1 MGTQCKTADHGGA
14 YVGVCHLCRISFHRV
29 GADLTL
35 SMKGWVAQYS
45 LIRECC
51 FTILCTPEWWQEKT
65 PMKQEQGMPG
75 SSSEFTTDVKPVSY
89 AHPLAREVAGSRVV
103 QFGDGMAAPQRQQ
116 EACCLLPLRHTV
128 PLTPALRRSGHG
140 GCWSKLHCG
149 WQGASGTHGPSE
161 ERC

>member
-1 MGTQCKTADHGGA
+1 MGTQCKTGA

-75 SSSEFTTDVKPVSY
+75 PSSEFTTDVKPVSY
-89 AHPLAREVAGSRVV
+89 APILWPGRWRGPEWSSSEMEVVWQLHSAADTGPQAQWSWWLLEQVTLRLA
-103 QFGDGMAAPQRQQ
+103 
-116 EACCLLPLRHTV
+116 
-128 PLTPALRRSGHG
+128 
-140 GCWSKLHCG
+140 GCFRYTW
-149 WQGASGTHGPSE
+149 PF
-161 ERC
+161 